1 MGYQPTSKDYLKS
14 SSNDQDASSNRILMG
29 QLNYDGLIYHN
40 EDDKQFDD
48 QNIDQDMQD
57 KIKEKDLNDMF
68 KDKREEK

>member
-40 EDDKQFDD
+40 EDEKQFDD

-68 KDKREEK
+68 KDKREDK

>member
-68 KDKREEK
+68 KDKREDK